1 MIVFFDVV
9 SSPIR
14 QVQRE
19 GRTARKRAG
28 RVVVLASNKAE
39 AEKIDKSSEQVGY
52 TSSHLFSHV
61 VLTIAPIQS
70 ANISKAL
77 KNASTSMKLYT
88 NSPRMIPSHL
98 QLPLLHVMNLSVV
111 KENQNLE
118 DSRVRPSINNE
129 PKVKIYLVL

>member
-1 MIVFFDVV
+1 MWSLHRSDRFNGKVELLV
-9 SSPIR
+9 
-14 QVQRE
+14 RE
-19 GRTARKRAG
+19 PAGWWYSHRIKLRLKRS
-28 RVVVLASNKAE
+28 RNQASRLV
-39 AEKIDKSSEQVGY
+39 IYPV
-52 TSSHLFSHV
+52 SHLISHV
-61 VLTIAPIQS
+61 VLTIPPIQS

-111 KENQNLE
+111 KENQIFE

-129 PKVKIYLVL
+129 PKVRIYLIL